1 MRRALLVVLTLTF
14 AASCGVTVDDYRKA
28 APSSQGVD
36 LKGPAASKKSEKLSG
51 DSTRQELVG
60 DPALMP
66 GVTALTTFL
75 VNGSVVLTLGTIAAI
90 IKEEPAEIT
99 SEKAVWGPLT
109 QPLWA
114 DEFRFTMTQKSG
126 VYSYVLEGRAKET
139 KGDFVT
145 VLTGQHTPELGGGV
159 GGFVVDFSSGQK
171 LARANKATG
180 RAEVAYTRDAKKN
193 VTLKIA
199 FREIGTVGSKGQ
211 DSDYSFA
218 QANEGDGEFEFVVAN
233 NFITKGA
240 AAETLS
246 VKSRWHFDGVGRSD
260 VVVKDGDAKEPI
272 QFTECW
278 DSSLNRTYYGDTVK
292 LFPTE
297 GEEKSCG
304 FTTASY
310 STLSI

>member
-1 MRRALLVVLTLTF
+1 MRRALIVGLTLTLT
-14 AASCGVTVDDYRKA
+14 AGCGVGVDDFRKA

-36 LKGPAASKKSEKLSG
+36 LKAPTASKKGAKLSG

-114 DEFRFTMTQKSG
+114 DEFRFTMTQKAG

-145 VLTGQHTPELGGGV
+145 VLTGEHTPELGGGV
-159 GGFVVDFSSGQK
+159 GRFVVDFSSGQK
-171 LARANKATG
+171 LARPNTATG

-193 VTLKIA
+193 VTLKIG
-199 FREIGTVGSKGQ
+199 FRQIGDTTSGKSQ
-211 DSDYSFA
+211 DSDYAFA
-218 QANEGDGEFEFVVAN
+218 QAHEGDGEFEFVVAN
-233 NFITKGA
+233 NFLTKGS
-240 AAETLS
+240 AAETLT
-246 VKSRWHFDGVGRSD
+246 VKSRWHNDGVGRAD
-260 VVVKDGDAKEPI
+260 VTVKGGDAKEEI
-272 QFTECW
+272 RFTECW
-278 DSSLNRTYYGDTVK
+278 DASLNRLYYGDTVN

-304 FTTASY
+304 YAEASF
-310 STLSI
+310 SAL